1 MKLSEFKEKVIEIH
15 GREVWEEVE
24 KSYVYKT
31 YTAPEEEQLKE
42 VQGSGYAIQYINN
55 PSEEIKLEAL
65 KKDGYAIQ
73 YINNPT
79 EKMKLEAIKQNEDVI
94 ECIDNPSEEMQLIAV
109 KNNGNNI
116 IEIHNPTDK
125 VIQEAIKKI
134 DINNIYNLKYM
145 LRHIENDLKQER
157 EEQTIKLSEL
167 KNMTL
172 EQIKELLNKNI
183 EEESNDII

>member
-1 MKLSEFKEKVIEIH
+1 MKLSEYKEKIIAKYSREIWEKIE
-15 GREVWEEVE
+15 E
-24 KSYVYKT
+24 SYAYKT
-31 YTAPEEEQLKE
+31 YTAPEEEQLKA
-42 VQGSGYAIQYINN
+42 VQKRGYVIQYIDN
-55 PSEEIKLEAL
+55 PSEEVQLEAV
-65 KKDGYAIQ
+65 KQNDGAIQ
-73 YINNPT
+73 CIN
-79 EKMKLEAIKQNEDVI
+79 
-94 ECIDNPSEEMQLIAV
+94 NPSEEMQLIAV

-116 IEIHNPTDK
+116 TEINNPTDK

-134 DINNIYNLKYM
+134 DINNTYNLKYM

-183 EEESNDII
+183 EEETNE

>member
-31 YTAPEEEQLKE
+31 YTAPEEEQLKK
-42 VQGSGYAIQYINN
+42 VQGSGYAIQYIDN
-55 PSEEIKLEAL
+55 PSEEVQLEAV
-65 KKDGYAIQ
+65 KQNDSAIQ
-73 YINNPT
+73 CIN
-79 EKMKLEAIKQNEDVI
+79 
-94 ECIDNPSEEMQLIAV
+94 NPSEEMQLIAV

-116 IEIHNPTDK
+116 TEIHNPTDK

>member
-42 VQGSGYAIQYINN
+42 VQGS
-55 PSEEIKLEAL
+55 
-65 KKDGYAIQ
+65 GYAIQ